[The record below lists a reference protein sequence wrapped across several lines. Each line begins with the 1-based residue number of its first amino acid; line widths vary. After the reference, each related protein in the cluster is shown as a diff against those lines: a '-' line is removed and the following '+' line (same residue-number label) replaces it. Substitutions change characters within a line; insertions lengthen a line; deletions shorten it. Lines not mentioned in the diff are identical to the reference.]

1 MSGMHE
7 SGKSSSQLIASA
19 IRSSIAVHQK
29 LLDLV
34 PAIDRISTVC
44 LKTIKA
50 GGTIFLFGNGGSA
63 ADSQHIAAE
72 FIGRFSKNRKSLPAV
87 ALTVNTSNLTA
98 IANDYGYEQ
107 IFSRQLE
114 GLLKRKDLVI
124 GISTSGKSK
133 NVLKAVE
140 FAKSKGCFTIG
151 LTGGD
156 GGELEKLTD
165 LCLVAPADTPA
176 RIQEIHILVGHI
188 FSEIVENEFDKEF

>member
-1 MSGMHE
+1 MSGMDE
-7 SGKSSSQLIASA
+7 SGKSSTQVIASA
-19 IRSSIAVHQK
+19 IRSSIASHQK

-34 PAIDRISTVC
+34 PAIDRISAVC

-156 GGELEKLTD
+156 GGELKKLTD

-176 RIQEIHILVGHI
+176 RIQEIHILAGHI
-188 FSEIVENEFDKEF
+188 FSEIVENGFDKEL